1 MSIFKKNGL
10 TPDELFELERYVS
23 ATAILFTSNEIIE
36 PFAAAPKVA
45 ARPAFAKPAVL
56 ANRSISDKV
65 DYEPEAYALSN
76 ADDTQNIEELI
87 GNLDESF
94 SQMLLR
100 IIDEKGIKD
109 SECYKK
115 ARIDRKLFSKI
126 RSDVHYRP
134 SKQTAIAFAIA
145 LELSLPEAHDRLKKA
160 GYSLSH
166 SNTFDIIIEYFL
178 KNKTYDFFKINDAL
192 YHFDQPVFQ

>member
-23 ATAILFTSNEIIE
+23 ATAILFTSEEIGE
-36 PFAAAPKVA
+36 PFAGAPKAA
-45 ARPAFAKPAVL
+45 ARHVFAKPAVL
-56 ANRSISDKV
+56 ANRSIPDKA

-109 SECYKK
+109 SECDKK

-145 LELSLPEAHDRLKKA
+145 LELSLSEANDLLKKA

>member
-10 TPDELFELERYVS
+10 TPEELFELERYVS
-23 ATAILFTSNEIIE
+23 ATAILFTPGETGE
-36 PFAAAPKVA
+36 PFAAAPKAFSRSVCAKQMPA
-45 ARPAFAKPAVL
+45 AGTPAREADFATA
-56 ANRSISDKV
+56 
-65 DYEPEAYALSN
+65 AYAISN

-87 GNLDESF
+87 GKLDESF
-94 SQMLLR
+94 SQTLLR

-109 SECYKK
+109 SDCYKK
-115 ARIDRKLFSKI
+115 AHIDRKLFSKI
-126 RSDVHYRP
+126 RSDIHYRP

-145 LELSLPEAHDRLKKA
+145 LELSLPEANDLLKKA

-192 YHFDQPVFQ
+192 YHFDQPVF

>member
-23 ATAILFTSNEIIE
+23 ATAILLTPGEIGE
-36 PFAAAPKVA
+36 SFAAAPKLN
-45 ARPAFAKPAVL
+45 ARPGFAKPA
-56 ANRSISDKV
+56 AFETRSLSEKA
-65 DYEPEAYALSN
+65 DYETEACVLQKT
-76 ADDTQNIEELI
+76 DDTQNIEELI
-87 GNLDESF
+87 GKLDESF

-115 ARIDRKLFSKI
+115 AHIDRKLFSKI
-126 RSDVHYRP
+126 RSDMHYRP

-145 LELSLPEAHDRLKKA
+145 LELSLSEANDLLKKA

-192 YHFDQPVFQ
+192 YHFDQPVL